1 MADENINKKNRWII
15 IGLGNPGREYKN
27 TRHNLGVEAIVHYA
41 KAEGIQFSKRRK
53 LYSLAEIKTE
63 TNEIFLLKTKTFVNE
78 SGIAVKRAV
87 EALQGNIVPLIVCD
101 DINLPFGKVR
111 LRKRGNSGGHN
122 GLKSISKEMFS
133 NEYPR
138 LRIGLGFKQTVD
150 PVRFV
155 LGKFETLELKEMP
168 LIFNQIRELLNFLFM
183 EGLDRTMNK
192 FN

>member
-1 MADENINKKNRWII
+1 MTDENINKKNRWII

-87 EALQGNIVPLIVCD
+87 EALQGNIVPLIVC
-101 DINLPFGKVR
+101 L
-111 LRKRGNSGGHN
+111 
-122 GLKSISKEMFS
+122 
-133 NEYPR
+133 
-138 LRIGLGFKQTVD
+138 
-150 PVRFV
+150 
-155 LGKFETLELKEMP
+155 
-168 LIFNQIRELLNFLFM
+168 LIFLHA
-183 EGLDRTMNK
+183 
-192 FN
+192 

>member
-1 MADENINKKNRWII
+1 MTDENINKKNRWII

-78 SGIAVKRAV
+78 SGIAVIRAV

-138 LRIGLGFKQTVD
+138 LRIGLGFKQNVD

-168 LIFNQIRELLNFLFM
+168 LIFNQIRELLNFLFI